1 MIGALN
7 RKTYTAAFM
16 KASNSSVVRCRE
28 KRFNWKKTEN
38 DKNIFF
44 KAPSVNIEANQ
55 ACQRTT
61 KLFMDDL
68 LSNGLHEKVLI
79 CFSK

>member
-1 MIGALN
+1 MSITKEA
-7 RKTYTAAFM
+7 
-16 KASNSSVVRCRE
+16 
-28 KRFNWKKTEN
+28 EN
-38 DKNIFF
+38 GENIFF
-44 KAPSVNIEANQ
+44 KALLVNIEANQ
-55 ACQRTT
+55 ARQRTT